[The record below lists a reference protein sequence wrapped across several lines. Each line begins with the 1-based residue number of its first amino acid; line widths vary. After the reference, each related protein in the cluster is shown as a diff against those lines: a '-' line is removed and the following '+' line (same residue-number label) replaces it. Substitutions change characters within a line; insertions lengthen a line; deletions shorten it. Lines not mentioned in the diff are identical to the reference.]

1 MIPEFVDDLNLENKA
16 HRCTIEE
23 VRARF
28 CSEERMKLCDKLE
41 HLLHK
46 GRECGFL
53 YALIGGSFAT
63 AKPLPQDL
71 DITWFVPHGVDKT
84 NVSCDCADMM
94 DSQHSRERFGAD
106 FLYVPLKE
114 DRASWPEDLE
124 RWGRDLG
131 FDPKTNTERGTLLLE
146 LI

>member
-28 CSEERMKLCDKLE
+28 CSGERMKLCDKLE
-41 HLLHK
+41 HLLQK

-71 DITWFVPHGVDKT
+71 DITWFGPHGLDKT
-84 NVSCDCADMM
+84 NAPCGCAAMM
-94 DSQHSRERFGAD
+94 DQQYSRELFGAD
-106 FLYVPLKE
+106 FMYIPLNV
-114 DRASWPEDLE
+114 DRVSWPEQLE

-131 FDPKTNTERGTLLLE
+131 FDAKNKTERGTLLLE